1 MDFYQGG
8 LFAYDRDEC
17 CFIKYLVN
25 IIQSIQL
32 NLKKEQLDVN
42 TDFEECIATI
52 RSFGEPRCVWV
63 WRELRYNHQSEYLQT
78 SSIGSLDFE
87 ECKCSECPF
96 GNNQSWQSAP
106 DMINGVKLVRD
117 AFARCDSCNGDL
129 LSTISAVSFHIY

>member
-42 TDFEECIATI
+42 TDFEECIAAI
-52 RSFGEPRCVWV
+52 RSFGEPQCVWV
-63 WRELRYNHQSEYLQT
+63 WRELRLNKLTPLWDEMFPAERNRLMQLLLKKVTLYEDHLDLDIRTAGVEQILEELDYENH
-78 SSIGSLDFE
+78 D
-87 ECKCSECPF
+87 
-96 GNNQSWQSAP
+96 
-106 DMINGVKLVRD
+106 
-117 AFARCDSCNGDL
+117 
-129 LSTISAVSFHIY
+129 